1 MAELLTHVCDGV
13 TGQRVDTV
21 PVSGFSYSRLLSA
34 RGDGDATVPLDGSF
48 GKATLKALLEP
59 WRYMLAHER
68 DGVVEYT
75 GYITGRA
82 YKRGAS
88 LVNAS
93 LGDLWALWGRRI
105 AADRTT
111 SPVEKWQATVS
122 GNLATHANTAMVWAR
137 DTYTGV
143 PDASLPL
150 TIPGVSGGPSVTRT
164 YYGYHLAY
172 MADFLGDLLAEGLDI
187 YYRPEWASP
196 GVVGWYT
203 HAGTGWGSGVVREFS
218 VTAPQSPVVA
228 FGESDDGSRV
238 TNNSIRVGEGSEVDM
253 LTRSRLNATSPLPLL
268 ERVESVK
275 TISDPAQLD
284 ALAVQDLVMYGSATS
299 QWDFTVSA
307 DEPVDVGDTV
317 RLHFDGDPWIDDGW
331 HARRVVKV
339 SASIP
344 GPDSKTIS
352 VQPTGGA

>member
-1 MAELLTHVCDGV
+1 MAELLTHVCDGI

-21 PVSGFSYSRLLSA
+21 PTSAFSYARLLSA
-34 RGDGDATVPLDGSF
+34 RGDGSATIPLDGSF
-48 GKATLKALLEP
+48 GKAALKALLEP

-68 DGVVEYT
+68 DGAIEYA
-75 GYITGRA
+75 GYITGSS
-82 YKRGAS
+82 YKRGSS
-88 LVNAS
+88 LVS
-93 LGDLWALWGRRI
+93 MPLGDLWAIWGRRL

-111 SPVEKWQATVS
+111 APIEKWQATVT
-122 GNLATHANTAMVWAR
+122 GNLATHANQAMIWAR
-137 DTYTGV
+137 DTYTGS

-164 YYGYHLAY
+164 YYGYHLQYVA
-172 MADFLGDLLAEGLDI
+172 DLLSDLMAEGLDI

-196 GVVGWYT
+196 GVVGWHT
-203 HAGTGWGSGVVREFS
+203 HAGMAWGSGVVREFS

-228 FGESDDGSRV
+228 FGESVDAARV

-253 LTRSRLNATSPLPLL
+253 LTRSRLNPSSPLPLL

-275 TISDPAQLD
+275 TVSDLAQLD
-284 ALAVQDLVMYGSATS
+284 ALAVQDLVTYGSGTS

-307 DEPVDVGDTV
+307 DTPIDVGDTV
-317 RLHFDGDPWIDDGW
+317 RIHFDGDLWITDGW
-331 HARRVVKV
+331 HTRRVVKV
-339 SASIP
+339 SGSVP
-344 GPDSKTIS
+344 GPDAKTVS